1 VNAYGRKKK
10 DKWRIDRKM
19 LKYVE
24 KGKSGE
30 LTVKG

>member
-10 DKWRIDRKM
+10 DKWRIDRKR

-24 KGKSGE
+24 KDISGE
-30 LTVKG
+30 LAVKG